1 MVQLISQENQFF
13 VYFWSS
19 ILTLMFSSF
28 LETER
33 QVLWTCNKISMEK
46 EFIATPVYNVEKPAR
61 LLAPLT
67 LYGHI
72 TGFFNGIF
80 TSLLIIYGKLWK
92 IYGIMTI

>member
-1 MVQLISQENQFF
+1 
-13 VYFWSS
+13 
-19 ILTLMFSSF
+19 
-28 LETER
+28 
-33 QVLWTCNKISMEK
+33 MEK
-46 EFIATPVYNVEKPAR
+46 EFIATPVYHVEKPAR